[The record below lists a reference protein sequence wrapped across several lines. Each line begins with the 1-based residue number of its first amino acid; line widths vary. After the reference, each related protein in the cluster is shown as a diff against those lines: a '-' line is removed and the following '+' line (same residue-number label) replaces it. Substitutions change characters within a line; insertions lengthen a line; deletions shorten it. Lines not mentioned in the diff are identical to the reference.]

1 MAPLLYSDDD
11 KNTVI
16 RPLCYVNEKTIIDFI
31 KTTEFPI
38 TVSNCPAKESDRNR
52 VKIKNLLAELSQEFP
67 GIKSSILSSISSLD
81 TRHLMDSKYWNDRES
96 K

>member
-1 MAPLLYSDDD
+1 MTPLLYSDDG

-16 RPLCYVNEKTIIDFI
+16 RPLCYVNEETIIDFI
-31 KTTEFPI
+31 KTTDFLTTE
-38 TVSNCPAKESDRNR
+38 SKCPAKESDRNR
-52 VKIKNLLAELSQEFP
+52 VKIKNLLAELSKEFL

-81 TRHLMDSKYWNDRES
+81 TRHLRDSRYWDDRES

>member
-1 MAPLLYSDDD
+1 MTPLLYSDDS

-16 RPLCYVNEKTIIDFI
+16 HPLCYVNEESIIDFI
-31 KTTEFPI
+31 KTTDFPI
-38 TVSNCPAKESDRNR
+38 TESRCPAKESNRNR

-67 GIKSSILSSISSLD
+67 GNKPSILRSNSSLD
-81 TRHLMDSKYWNDRES
+81 TRHLMDSRYWDDRES